1 MYMTTKLS
9 FNKWLLYYGDDI
21 EYILKTMITQ
31 INNNNLEEKLLNYN
45 IYYEFARIIYNNS
58 YKGRPINNI

>member
-1 MYMTTKLS
+1 MTTKLS
-9 FNKWLLYYGDDI
+9 FHKWLLSYGDDI

-45 IYYEFARIIYNNS
+45 IYYDFARIIYNNS

>member
-1 MYMTTKLS
+1 MTTKLS

-31 INNNNLEEKLLNYN
+31 INNNNLEEKLVNYN
-45 IYYEFARIIYNNS
+45 IYYDFARIIYNNS

>member
-1 MYMTTKLS
+1 MTTKLS

-21 EYILKTMITQ
+21 EYMLKSITDQ
-31 INNNNLEEKLLNYN
+31 INHHNLEEKLMNYN
-45 IYYEFARIIYNNS
+45 IFYDFARIIYTNS

>member
-1 MYMTTKLS
+1 
-9 FNKWLLYYGDDI
+9 
-21 EYILKTMITQ
+21 MIDQ
-31 INNNNLEEKLLNYN
+31 INNHNLEEKLLNYN

>member
-1 MYMTTKLS
+1 MTTKLS

-21 EYILKTMITQ
+21 EYILKAMITQ